1 MDLLVEDWPNLPH
14 IAHRARLNPL
24 SHPERSLYLLLLAS
38 SSSSTSTRPACSIV
52 LGRQRSLGKG
62 WVYLGKQLVIVTLLV
77 VLWMMLLLVLG
88 KMMLL
93 LRMCWWLLVV
103 PLLLVK
109 ILYMLLLLLMKLLL
123 MELLLL
129 LLELHLLLFSVLL
142 LLLGWV
148 RLERS
153 LLCLLPLLK
162 LHTEAIFRGTFRRF
176 FMLLKL
182 AGSIDGS
189 RVLVSWR
196 PRVLTMVSQPCLL
209 LLLDL
214 LLKGRNRSINLVLL
228 SLRRL
233 RPRMR

>member
-1 MDLLVEDWPNLPH
+1 MDLLVEDWPDLPH
-14 IAHRARLNPL
+14 VAHRPRLNPL
-24 SHPERSLYLLLLAS
+24 SHPKCSLNLFLLAS
-38 SSSSTSTRPACSIV
+38 SSSSTRPACSIV

-62 WVYLGKQLVIVTLLV
+62 RVYLGKQLVIVTLLL
-77 VLWMMLLLVLG
+77 VLWMMLLLVLLR

-93 LRMCWWLLVV
+93 LRMRWLLLVV

-109 ILYMLLLLLMKLLL
+109 ILYMLLLLLLMKLLL
-123 MELLLL
+123 VELLLL
-129 LLELHLLLFSVLL
+129 LLELHLLLLSVLL

-162 LHTEAIFRGTFRRF
+162 LHTEAIFRGSFRRF
-176 FMLLKL
+176 FVLLKL

-189 RVLVSWR
+189 RVLVSRR

-214 LLKGRNRSINLVLL
+214 LLKSSDRSVNLVLL

>member
-1 MDLLVEDWPNLPH
+1 LVDFLVENWPDFPH
-14 IAHRARLNPL
+14 ITHRPCLNPL
-24 SHPERSLYLLLLAS
+24 SHPKCSLYLFLLA
-38 SSSSTSTRPACSIV
+38 SSSTSTRPACTIV
-52 LGRQRSLGKG
+52 LGRQRSLCKG
-62 WVYLGKQLVIVTLLV
+62 RVYLGKQLVIVTLLL

-109 ILYMLLLLLMKLLL
+109 ILYMLLLLLLMKLLL

-129 LLELHLLLFSVLL
+129 LLELHLLLLSVLL

-162 LHTEAIFRGTFRRF
+162 LHTEAIFRGSFRRF
-176 FMLLKL
+176 FVLLKL

-189 RVLVSWR
+189 RVLVSWC
-196 PRVLTMVSQPCLL
+196 PRVLTMVS
-209 LLLDL
+209 
-214 LLKGRNRSINLVLL
+214 
-228 SLRRL
+228 
-233 RPRMR
+233 

>member
-1 MDLLVEDWPNLPH
+1 MLL
-14 IAHRARLNPL
+14 R
-24 SHPERSLYLLLLAS
+24 
-38 SSSSTSTRPACSIV
+38 
-52 LGRQRSLGKG
+52 
-62 WVYLGKQLVIVTLLV
+62 
-77 VLWMMLLLVLG
+77 MMLLWVLVLLLG
-88 KMMLL
+88 KMVLL
-93 LRMCWWLLVV
+93 LRMGWWLLVV
-103 PLLLVK
+103 PLLLVE

-123 MELLLL
+123 VELLLL
-129 LLELHLLLFSVLL
+129 LLELHLLLLSVLL

-162 LHTEAIFRGTFRRF
+162 LHTEAIFRGSFRRF
-176 FMLLKL
+176 FVLLKL

-214 LLKGRNRSINLVLL
+214 LLKSSDRSINLVLL

-233 RPRMR
+233 RSRMR